1 MVEVP
6 AVRAGAGGGT
16 RGVSAAITAR
26 VAVTTVAI
34 DGQVGAPAEV
44 VAAEAAIAAAAAM
57 SECGLCVEVQ

>member
-1 MVEVP
+1 
-6 AVRAGAGGGT
+6 
-16 RGVSAAITAR
+16 VSAAITAR